1 MSTRNILTIRER
13 RVLNYLLAT
22 FDWQSKQPDLNM
34 ASRDNLTEIV
44 AVLEQVIDSATLPYE
59 EWSTKYLAA
68 DAAKWNGEITDA

>member
-1 MSTRNILTIRER
+1 MTTRNILTIRER

-44 AVLEQVIDSATLPYE
+44 EVLEQVIDSATIPDE
-59 EWSTKYLAA
+59 QWRSKYLAK
-68 DAAKWNGEITDA
+68 DAEV